1 MWFPLQHAGTG
12 YWLTKD
18 CTCSF
23 RSYLPVLSS
32 SPYRSRHFS
41 FQTPLSVS
49 ILLSFRF
56 IWQTQHCSS
65 LCQQFLALHSAG
77 SYTTPAHHISLSAR
91 GSPSQRSTID
101 TKGLWALRYITS
113 THYYNSPQSHLAAD
127 MGDNVSISSWTMPEP
142 DKHNS
147 MSATSSSSN
156 DGHLAWADGPFALLQ
171 TPVTRL
177 QGNVSR
183 CLGMQSLGG
192 QPRDPA

>member
-1 MWFPLQHAGTG
+1 
-12 YWLTKD
+12 
-18 CTCSF
+18 
-23 RSYLPVLSS
+23 
-32 SPYRSRHFS
+32 
-41 FQTPLSVS
+41 
-49 ILLSFRF
+49 
-56 IWQTQHCSS
+56 
-65 LCQQFLALHSAG
+65 
-77 SYTTPAHHISLSAR
+77 
-91 GSPSQRSTID
+91 
-101 TKGLWALRYITS
+101 
-113 THYYNSPQSHLAAD
+113 

-183 CLGMQSLGG
+183 CLGMQSHAG